1 MNIYMNFLFSGFIL
15 SLILAVFFFIRRK
28 FNSGNIFF
36 SLFLLSYSLILL
48 LSMASVS
55 GININTNHVLFLSNI
70 TSVLIILSGSSL
82 FGYINIQLYSE
93 NPGTVTTGFYFLP
106 GAAVLLYALTLYSL
120 DTVVPG
126 FDCIRYYSV
135 SYLIFISSYIYM
147 ILMIVKAYICWRS
160 WKRELKEV
168 FSNTERKKNGW
179 FGVILYGSF
188 ILSSIDIV
196 SRVIEFFHGSFQH
209 NYQIIDFI
217 EIVFILVISYFI
229 LLQPQIFLNPV
240 RSGQK
245 KQEKYGRT
253 KLSQIELYTS
263 KKELDFFMTQEKA
276 YLRDLSLSKLADEMG
291 WSIHR
296 LSQVINSDNENFYSY
311 INRFRVEEVIR
322 LLQEDKEQSLTLLDI
337 ALKAGFQSKSVFN
350 LFFKKVTGVTPS
362 QYRQKAIREQRI
374 EK

>member
-1 MNIYMNFLFSGFIL
+1 MRI
-15 SLILAVFFFIRRK
+15 
-28 FNSGNIFF
+28 
-36 SLFLLSYSLILL
+36 LFLL
-48 LSMASVS
+48 
-55 GININTNHVLFLSNI
+55 LSNI
-70 TSVLIILSGSSL
+70 TSMLIILSGSSL

-93 NPGTVTTGFYFLP
+93 DPKTITTGLYFLP
-106 GAAVLLYALTLYSL
+106 GVAVLLYALTLYSL
-120 DTVVPG
+120 GAVIPG
-126 FDCIRYYSV
+126 FDCTRYYSV

-147 ILMIVKAYICWRS
+147 IFMIVKAYICWRS
-160 WKRELKEV
+160 RKKELKKV

-217 EIVFILVISYFI
+217 EIVFIIVISYFI
-229 LLQPQIFLNPV
+229 LLQPQIFLSSV
-240 RSGQK
+240 KTVQK

-253 KLSQIELYTS
+253 KLSQFELSTS
-263 KKELDFFMTQEKA
+263 KKELDFFMIQEKA

-296 LSQVINSDNENFYSY
+296 LSQVINSDNENFYFY
-311 INRFRVEEVIR
+311 VNRFRVEEVIR
-322 LLQEDKEQSLTLLDI
+322 LFQEDKEQSLTLLDI

-362 QYRQKAIREQRI
+362 QYRQKTIKE
-374 EK
+374 EKIDN